1 MATLSWSS
9 KEFKIKNSNQDDHEH
24 HTNQSSDNMK
34 TIDVCLSPELMH
46 LYEVQDRTV
55 VVVDILRAT
64 SCMVTAFAH
73 GVESIT
79 PVANL
84 EECRK
89 MKTKGFV
96 ISGERDGKKVDG
108 FDKGNSPFE
117 YMNDQVRGLKL
128 AFTTTNGTQAIE
140 KAKGAKEVIIGSF
153 LNLTS
158 VVRYLL
164 LGENNV
170 LIVCAGWKG
179 RVNLEDTLFAGAV
192 VEKLKDYLGPDCDAP
207 LAAQHLYNMAKN
219 DMVKF
224 LSESSHVRR
233 LNRLNVHKDIEFCV
247 TPDQYKAL
255 PKLERGVLVI

>member
-1 MATLSWSS
+1 
-9 KEFKIKNSNQDDHEH
+9 
-24 HTNQSSDNMK
+24 MK

-46 LYEVQDRTV
+46 LYDLKDRTV

-73 GVESIT
+73 SVHSIT

-84 EECRK
+84 DECMK
-89 MKTKGFV
+89 MKIKGYV
-96 ISGERDGKKVDG
+96 TSGERDGKKVEG

-117 YMNDQVRGLKL
+117 YTGEEIRGLKL

-153 LNLTS
+153 LNLST

-207 LAAQHLYNMAKN
+207 LAAQHLYNVAKS

-224 LSESSHVRR
+224 LEQSSHVRR
-233 LNRLNVHKDIEFCV
+233 LNRLNIHKDIEFCV
-247 TPDQYKAL
+247 TPDLYKVL
-255 PKLERGVLVI
+255 PRLQKGVLVI